1 MKNFILLTAFF
12 ILFANSTLLAKGAGG
27 HCSGH
32 AGHSAAHCHGTF
44 HTFYAGHGTHGSSED
59 PFRELY
65 KRTYDGYI
73 VYNGDTLAGDINL
86 VKGLLV
92 LNNGTTGTAFDN
104 YMLGDSLL
112 TVIVL
117 RNDQALLS
125 MERLPGADKNF
136 YRLVHSGRLNLY
148 DDKLSFKYDAN
159 NVDLSEMRVAYDGKV
174 QEMNTFWT
182 TFPKKRLVYFV
193 NTVYGTALDSKNY
206 SKASLLDYVATL
218 N

>member
-12 ILFANSTLLAKGAGG
+12 ILRANSPLLAKGAGG

-44 HTFYAGHGTHGSSED
+44 HTFYAGHGTHSSSED

-73 VYNGDTLAGDINL
+73 VYNGDTLTGDIDL

-92 LNNGTTGTAFDN
+92 LNNNKAGTAFGN

-112 TVIVL
+112 TGIML
-117 RNDQALLS
+117 RNDEAFLL
-125 MERLPGADKNF
+125 MERFPGADKNF

-148 DDKLSFKYDAN
+148 DHNLSFKYDAK

-182 TFPKKRLVYFV
+182 TFPKNRLVYFV
-193 NTVYGTALDSKNY
+193 NTVYGTNLEPAKYDKR
-206 SKASLLDYVATL
+206 SLLDYIAAL